1 MKHIPPALAL
11 LICIGRC
18 AVATITLPESGRQ
31 YASVPETA
39 FKTLSFG
46 VEYIARLQSSQNVLD
61 DVYACNVDDTATN
74 NLVVPSDSKPGTCVR
89 IMELWMFMSFAIAG
103 CGCYSYVK

>member
-1 MKHIPPALAL
+1 
-11 LICIGRC
+11 
-18 AVATITLPESGRQ
+18 
-31 YASVPETA
+31 
-39 FKTLSFG
+39 
-46 VEYIARLQSSQNVLD
+46 VLD